1 MSQTQ
6 RRRFGVIAAL
16 LMTCVPT
23 VVAARA
29 QQPAFK
35 TQYFNG
41 KVVPLAAVLEKQ
53 GAKLDADAAAHW
65 MALVGDDGKI
75 YPLVKDD
82 GSRMFFK
89 DKALLNRPM
98 RLTAR
103 LLPESQMLQVVH
115 VHSYHKGELYEVYYW
130 CDTCSIR
137 TYELGDCS
145 CCGAITVLRED
156 KVQ

>member
-1 MSQTQ
+1 MTQIQ
-6 RRRFGVIAAL
+6 RRRFGLIFAL
-16 LMTCVPT
+16 LMPCVPALAGP
-23 VVAARA
+23 AAE

-41 KVVPLAAVLEKQ
+41 KVVPLSAVLEKQ

-75 YPLVKDD
+75 YPLIKDD

-89 DKALLNRPM
+89 DKTLLNRPM

-103 LLPESQMLQVVH
+103 LLPESNLLQVVS
-115 VHSYHKGELYEVYYW
+115 VHSYVKGKLHEMYYW

-137 TYELGDCS
+137 SYELGDCG
-145 CCGAITVLRED
+145 CCGAIMVLREEPF
-156 KVQ
+156 